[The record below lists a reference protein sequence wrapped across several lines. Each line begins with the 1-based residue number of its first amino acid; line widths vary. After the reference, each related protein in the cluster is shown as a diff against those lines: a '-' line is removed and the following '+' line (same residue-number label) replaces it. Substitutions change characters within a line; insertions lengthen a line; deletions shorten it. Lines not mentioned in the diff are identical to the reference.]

1 MPMSLPISVLRFAG
15 AVLLMTALGNVCRVG
30 DVVVGAQQGAPAA
43 ITAPPTASGSTSKNT
58 PVAPRVPVKLPND
71 YVIGADDVL
80 SVVFWREKDL
90 NADVVVRP
98 DGKISLPV
106 LNDVQAVGLT
116 PEELAESIANA
127 ARKYVRDSGATVMV
141 KEIHSRKV
149 YVVGE
154 VGKPGSFPLDADM
167 NVLQALAQAGGL
179 LEDAHKGDVVIVR
192 NEKGVERRF
201 RFDYNEVMRGT
212 NTSQN
217 IKLRPGDTILVR

>member
-1 MPMSLPISVLRFAG
+1 
-15 AVLLMTALGNVCRVG
+15 VCCVG
-30 DVVVGAQQGAPAA
+30 EVVSHAQQAKTGNTSTPAENGSKA
-43 ITAPPTASGSTSKNT
+43 TDTAS
-58 PVAPRVPVKLPND
+58 APRAPIRPPND
-71 YVIGADDVL
+71 YVIGANDVL

-90 NADVVVRP
+90 SADVVVRP
-98 DGKISLPV
+98 DGKISLPM

-116 PEELAESIANA
+116 PQELADSVENA

-154 VGKPGSFPLDADM
+154 VAKPGSFPLDADM

-192 NEKGVERRF
+192 NERGVERRF
-201 RFDYNEVMRGT
+201 SFDYNEVMRGT

>member
-1 MPMSLPISVLRFAG
+1 MPMSLPISVLRFSG
-15 AVLLMTALGNVCRVG
+15 VVCLLLAWCSVCRVG
-30 DVVVGAQQGAPAA
+30 DVVVRAQQQAPAA
-43 ITAPPTASGSTSKNT
+43 IAPPPTASGSTSKDT
-58 PVAPRVPVKLPND
+58 AAAPRVPVKLPND

-106 LNDVQAVGLT
+106 LNDVQAIGLT
-116 PEELAESIANA
+116 PEELAESIGNA

-192 NEKGVERRF
+192 NERGVERRF

>member
-1 MPMSLPISVLRFAG
+1 MRPFAMVCGLLTWCGVCCVTG
-15 AVLLMTALGNVCRVG
+15 AVVYAQEAQVANSPTSATNGSTAK
-30 DVVVGAQQGAPAA
+30 D
-43 ITAPPTASGSTSKNT
+43 TASAPLTSS
-58 PVAPRVPVKLPND
+58 RLPND
-71 YVIGADDVL
+71 YVIGVNDIL

-90 NADVVVRP
+90 SADVVVRP
-98 DGKISLPV
+98 DGKISLPM

-116 PEELAESIANA
+116 PQELAQSVEIA

-154 VGKPGSFPLDADM
+154 VAKPGGFPLDADM

-201 RFDYNEVMRGT
+201 RFDYNEVIRGT

>member
-1 MPMSLPISVLRFAG
+1 MGRFSTVCA
-15 AVLLMTALGNVCRVG
+15 LLMTWYGVSCVT
-30 DVVVGAQQGAPAA
+30 DVVLHAQEAQVANTQTPATNGSIAKDAASAPL
-43 ITAPPTASGSTSKNT
+43 T
-58 PVAPRVPVKLPND
+58 PVRLPSD
-71 YVIGADDVL
+71 YVIGANDVL
-80 SVVFWREKDL
+80 SVVFWREKDMS
-90 NADVVVRP
+90 ADVVVRP
-98 DGKISLPV
+98 DGKISLPM

-116 PEELAESIANA
+116 PQELAQSVENA

-154 VGKPGSFPLDADM
+154 VARPGSFPLDPDM

-192 NEKGVERRF
+192 SEKGVERRF
-201 RFDYNEVMRGT
+201 RFDYNEVIRGT

>member
-1 MPMSLPISVLRFAG
+1 MSLPTFVVRFFG
-15 AVLLMTALGNVCRVG
+15 AVCGLLTAWCGVCRVS
-30 DVVVGAQQGAPAA
+30 DVVLHAQQQAPAA
-43 ITAPPTASGSTSKNT
+43 ITAPPAANGSTSKDT
-58 PVAPRVPVKLPND
+58 VSAPRVPIRLPND

-80 SVVFWREKDL
+80 SVVFWREKDMS
-90 NADVVVRP
+90 ADVVVRP
-98 DGKISLPV
+98 DGKISLPM

-116 PEELAESIANA
+116 PQELAESVENA

-154 VGKPGSFPLDADM
+154 VAKPGSFPLDADM
-167 NVLQALAQAGGL
+167 NVLQAIAQAGGL
-179 LEDAHKGDVVIVR
+179 LENAHKGDVVIVR
-192 NEKGVERRF
+192 NEKGAERRF
-201 RFDYNEVMRGT
+201 TFDYNEVMRGT

>member
-1 MPMSLPISVLRFAG
+1 VH
-15 AVLLMTALGNVCRVG
+15 
-30 DVVVGAQQGAPAA
+30 AQQQAPAVS
-43 ITAPPTASGSTSKNT
+43 TAPPTANGSTSKDT
-58 PVAPRVPVKLPND
+58 ASAPRVPVKLPTD
-71 YVIGADDVL
+71 YVIGVDDVL

-116 PEELAESIANA
+116 PQELAESVENA

-154 VGKPGSFPLDADM
+154 VAKSGAYSLDADM
-167 NVLQALAQAGGL
+167 NVLQAIAQAGGL

>member
-1 MPMSLPISVLRFAG
+1 MSLPIFVLRFSG
-15 AVLLMTALGNVCRVG
+15 AVCALLTAWCGVCHVS
-30 DVVVGAQQGAPAA
+30 DVVLHAQQQAPAA
-43 ITAPPTASGSTSKNT
+43 RTAPPTANGSTSKDAAS
-58 PVAPRVPVKLPND
+58 APRVPILLPND
-71 YVIGADDVL
+71 YVIGANDVL

-90 NADVVVRP
+90 SADVVVRP
-98 DGKISLPV
+98 DGKISLPM
-106 LNDVQAVGLT
+106 LNDVQAIGLT
-116 PEELAESIANA
+116 PQELAESVENA
-127 ARKYVRDSGATVMV
+127 ARKFVRDSGATVMV

-154 VGKPGSFPLDADM
+154 VAKPGSFPLDADM
-167 NVLQALAQAGGL
+167 NVLQAIAQAGGL

-201 RFDYNEVMRGT
+201 NFDYNDVIRGR